1 MGVVVLWD
9 GVPPPLV
16 PALGQP
22 GGKGV
27 LGGVLS
33 WVPLL
38 PRSPLGRR
46 CEVGSLGGVPSRDPF
61 LPLGGSLLTLE
72 GNGCFWGILS
82 GDPPTSWVVGPTPSF
97 PLGVPRASFLVC
109 LRGSLIGFCVGDRP
123 SAPPVRCGSPFVGAM
138 ERSRGGPLVKDEG
151 KDEEAEPTIRTRRGI
166 IRRRKRW

>member
-1 MGVVVLWD
+1 MGSPLLWSPPWASLGGRVFWG
-9 GVPPPLV
+9 GVP
-16 PALGQP
+16 
-22 GGKGV
+22 
-27 LGGVLS
+27 S

-38 PRSPLGRR
+38 ARPPLGWR

-97 PLGVPRASFLVC
+97 PLGVPRVSFLVC
-109 LRGSLIGFCVGDRP
+109 LRGSLIGFCVGNRP

-138 ERSRGGPLVKDEG
+138 ERSRGGPFVKDEG
-151 KDEEAEPTIRTRRGI
+151 KDEEAEPTRRGI